1 MRNLQSAML
10 FPLLV
15 LSFSPMALA
24 QPERAGE
31 WEWHRS
37 WTWGFGHMF
46 YGGVMMLIFWG
57 LVIAL
62 LVIGIRR
69 LLGSGQR
76 SASKPTSSALE
87 ILRERFARGEIDQAE
102 FEERKRVLGD

>member
-10 FPLLV
+10 SPLLS
-15 LSFSPMALA
+15 LSFSSMAQA

-46 YGGVMMLIFWG
+46 LGGVMSLVFWG
-57 LVIAL
+57 LVVSL

-69 LLGSGQR
+69 LLCSGQR
-76 SASKPTSSALE
+76 SAPKPTSTALE